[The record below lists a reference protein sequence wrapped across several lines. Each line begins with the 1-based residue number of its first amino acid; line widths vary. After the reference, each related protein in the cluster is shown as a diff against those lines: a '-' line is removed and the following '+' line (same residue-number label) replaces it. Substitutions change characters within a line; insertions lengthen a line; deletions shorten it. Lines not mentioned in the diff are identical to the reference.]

1 MEQLKRYESYTIHEA
16 VEKLSTNE
24 FVLPSFQRRFVW
36 NDGRIRD
43 LFDTIIQNNL
53 FGSISAIKQIGT
65 INLFEYYKKF
75 DIKGQPEYSHNSTNG
90 VATPLYYIIDGQQR
104 LTVLHNVLMGI
115 NVLSEGIK
123 LFFDL
128 NDCTFLL
135 SDKVDDKKEHY
146 CIEVSTLYDG
156 LRRYNGANKPSY
168 AEYCSKLGISDEK
181 HKQCIFK
188 FYYSFFFN
196 RSINVSLV
204 FSDSDNKEETKKR
217 FINLFVKLN
226 TGGINLTPVDVALCT
241 LKGYLNDFERTIDSV
256 YHYDTFP
263 TIFVNSLRLFKD
275 KVQLAQSEDEDGDK
289 NYILSIESDYQ
300 DLYDTISVEE
310 RLTELQ
316 LNGKILTYDDYL
328 FDIDFLKGKTILIK
342 QVIEK
347 ILPLLEVINLNKPIY
362 KAVLPIMLARLY
374 YSDDISNSEIQ
385 MKLEE
390 YKSLDRLV
398 MFDLTSIDKL
408 SINNFYTQMD
418 YDDKGTD

>member
-1 MEQLKRYESYTIHEA
+1 MEQLKRYEQYTIHEA

-36 NDGRIRD
+36 KNSRIRD

-65 INLFEYYKKF
+65 CNLFEYYKKF
-75 DIKGQPEYSHNSTNG
+75 DIKGQPEYSHKSRTG
-90 VATPLYYIIDGQQR
+90 VAPPLYYIIDGQQR

-115 NVLSEGIK
+115 NILSDGIK

-128 NDCTFLL
+128 DDCTFLL
-135 SDKVDDKKEHY
+135 SDKVNDDNEHY

-156 LRRYNGANKPSY
+156 LRKYNSANNPSY
-168 AEYCSKLGISDEK
+168 TDYCSKLKISDEK
-181 HKQCIFK
+181 QKESVFK

-204 FSDSDNKEETKKR
+204 FSDSDNKEQTKKR
-217 FINLFVKLN
+217 FIDLFVKIN

-241 LKGYLNDFERTIDSV
+241 LKGYFNDFEHTIDKV
-256 YHYDTFP
+256 YQYESFP
-263 TIFVNSLRLFKD
+263 NIFVNSLTLFKD
-275 KVQLAQSEDEDGDK
+275 NVQLEQSVDEDQDPQ
-289 NYILSIESDYQ
+289 YLLSIESDYQ
-300 DLYDTISVEE
+300 DLYDSNPIEE

-316 LNGKILTYDDYL
+316 LKNTEITYDDNL
-328 FDIDFLKGKTILIK
+328 FDIDFLKDKATLIK

-347 ILPLLEVINLNKPIY
+347 VTSLFEGININKPIF

-374 YSDDISNSEIQ
+374 HSDDISNGEIRK
-385 MKLEE
+385 KLTE
-390 YKSLDRLV
+390 YSTFNRLV

-408 SINNFYTQMD
+408 SMNNFYTQLN
-418 YDDKGTD
+418 YDD